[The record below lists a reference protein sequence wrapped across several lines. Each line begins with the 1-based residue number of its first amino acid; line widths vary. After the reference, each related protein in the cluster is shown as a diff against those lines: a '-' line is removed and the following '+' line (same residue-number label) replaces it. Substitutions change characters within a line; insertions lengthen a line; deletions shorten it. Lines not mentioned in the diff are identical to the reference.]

1 MNFLNVAYYS
11 PKLASVLGGQ
21 IARDED
27 WDFIKNGGDG
37 PLAGVNEKVR
47 GLGAASYNLMRTI
60 GIICLVLCLLC
71 VCISFMIGKAAQ
83 DKKENKNW
91 LIWIFIGG
99 AGVFGVFSIVSIIA
113 SVGNGI

>member
-1 MNFLNVAYYS
+1 MVKEGEPDTTVA
-11 PKLASVLGGQ
+11 VN
-21 IARDED
+21 D

-47 GLGAASYNLMRTI
+47 GLGAAGYNLMRTI
-60 GIICLVLCLLC
+60 GITCLILCVLC
-71 VCISFMIGKAAQ
+71 VSISFMIGKAAQ

-99 AGVFGVFSIVSIIA
+99 AGVFGVFSIVNIIA